1 MSKINPDYYSCDDGM
16 DVIDMIGMLFGREI
30 QIGFCIG
37 NIIKYVKRYKDK
49 NGLEDLEKARVYLD
63 RLYTIEKDGN

>member
-1 MSKINPDYYSCDDGM
+1 MSKTNPDYYSCENGM
-16 DVIDMIGMLFGREI
+16 DVIDMIGMLFGKET

-63 RLYTIEKDGN
+63 RLHIIEKDGN